1 MRACRSLPDS
11 AGRSRKWSAHAHFAM
26 RASSCIIPV
35 FLSHLVTGTP
45 GVNVRAAVPGDARD
59 IKALIDLYVPDGTLL
74 PRSLEFIREHCA
86 DFLIVAERDRILGC
100 VHLDEYAP
108 SLSEIRS
115 LAVAPD
121 AQGRGVGIALVRAA
135 EELAAQRHVHTIF
148 AVSDSERYFLA
159 RGFVARHIP
168 ELDRER
174 SEVSKYKGVYAKD
187 LAAR

>member
-1 MRACRSLPDS
+1 
-11 AGRSRKWSAHAHFAM
+11 M

-187 LAAR
+187 LAVR